1 MKVFLVIFFWVSSAC
16 SMIPVEKIPTRESRI
31 IGGSNAR
38 AGQFPW
44 QAFIILDNPTGR
56 YFCGGALITNEW
68 VLTAA
73 HCVYGVTL
81 FTIHLG
87 STTILTGDENRIIL
101 STATYTVHP
110 QYNQNTL
117 ENDVGLI
124 KLHMPITFT
133 DYIQPIAI
141 ASTGQTVEG
150 SVVTAAGWG
159 QTSDS
164 AAGINNNLQYVE
176 LSIISNAEC
185 QITYGSQIKAGMV
198 CAVGNFNEGICIGD
212 TGSALVLPGGEP
224 VHVGIASFM
233 SQSGCE
239 STDPTGYTRTDIY
252 HSWISNVTSK
262 NDRSRIIGGEVAR
275 AAEFPWQV
283 AIYVDTVDGKF
294 FCGGSLLNREWILTA
309 AHCLYNGRL
318 YTIQLGS
325 TTLQSGDANRVVV
338 ATSTAVIF
346 PNFDPETLEHDI
358 GLIKLHMEITLT
370 DYIQPITLA
379 EVGDTVEGMPA
390 IAVGWGQISD
400 SLSGLANDLHY
411 VTMVV
416 ISNAECR
423 LTYGDQ
429 VKSTMFCTVG
439 NYNEGICTGDTG
451 GPLVIAKG
459 INSYVQIGVAGFFS
473 SQGCESMHP
482 SGYIRTDVYNDW
494 IWNTT
499 QSL

>member
-1 MKVFLVIFFWVSSAC
+1 MFDFNIPLVGLRVKPSKMSTFITIFSLC
-16 SMIPVEKIPTRESRI
+16 
-31 IGGSNAR
+31 
-38 AGQFPW
+38 
-44 QAFIILDNPTGR
+44 
-56 YFCGGALITNEW
+56 
-68 VLTAA
+68 
-73 HCVYGVTL
+73 VTL
-81 FTIHLG
+81 FVV
-87 STTILTGDENRIIL
+87 STH
-101 STATYTVHP
+101 SAH
-110 QYNQNTL
+110 
-117 ENDVGLI
+117 
-124 KLHMPITFT
+124 
-133 DYIQPIAI
+133 AI
-141 ASTGQTVEG
+141 G
-150 SVVTAAGWG
+150 
-159 QTSDS
+159 
-164 AAGINNNLQYVE
+164 
-176 LSIISNAEC
+176 
-185 QITYGSQIKAGMV
+185 
-198 CAVGNFNEGICIGD
+198 
-212 TGSALVLPGGEP
+212 
-224 VHVGIASFM
+224 
-233 SQSGCE
+233 
-239 STDPTGYTRTDIY
+239 
-252 HSWISNVTSK
+252 
-262 NDRSRIIGGEVAR
+262 SRIIGGEVAR